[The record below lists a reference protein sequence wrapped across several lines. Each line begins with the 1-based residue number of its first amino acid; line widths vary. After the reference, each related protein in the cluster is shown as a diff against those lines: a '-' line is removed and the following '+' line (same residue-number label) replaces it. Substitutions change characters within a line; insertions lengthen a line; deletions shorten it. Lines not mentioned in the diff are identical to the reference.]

1 MGKRQELVATK
12 ISSEA
17 WLRLN
22 DIAKRLG
29 LTPYRLVQE
38 TIDTLI
44 LYMDEGRQM
53 GDDMQTVLDCFE
65 RFEGWGQICRLTDI
79 KQDWQVLDAVYF
91 LRDDA
96 PNGYAGVTGCWGKPS
111 FMGRQSYTFN
121 KPQILDMII
130 RRLFPDMYREL
141 TMLAMQEGT
150 NGAVETLR
158 RVIQNQLED
167 PDKQTLR
174 DMFADC
180 GRTDFGK
187 STELVKYIRHNKRNI
202 ETIGNDKKKPVQL
215 ELFGESTEG
224 YEQE

>member
-1 MGKRQELVATK
+1 
-12 ISSEA
+12 
-17 WLRLN
+17 
-22 DIAKRLG
+22 
-29 LTPYRLVQE
+29 
-38 TIDTLI
+38 
-44 LYMDEGRQM
+44 
-53 GDDMQTVLDCFE
+53 
-65 RFEGWGQICRLTDI
+65 
-79 KQDWQVLDAVYF
+79 VYF

-130 RRLFPDMYREL
+130 RRLFPDMHREL

-150 NGAVETLR
+150 SGAVETLR

-202 ETIGNDKKKPVQL
+202 ETIGNEKKKPVQM
-215 ELFGESTEG
+215 ELFDESTEG
-224 YEQE
+224 HEQE